1 MDAVGEALALE
12 PNSYEANLFMGFYL
26 QFAGEPALAVEHSLL
41 AKRLSP
47 GDSVRGMAFLAGAQ
61 FMNRNYTETVRIYS
75 EMYRKFPRTTN
86 PNMRVSFAA
95 AYALLDKPE
104 EAAAVAKKLM
114 MDHPNF
120 NLRYISVHE
129 P

>member
-1 MDAVGEALALE
+1 MREALTLE

-26 QFAGEPALAVEHSLL
+26 QFAGEPALAVEHLLL

-47 GDSVRGMAFLAGAQ
+47 EDSVRSMAFLAGAHL
-61 FMNRNYTETVRIYS
+61 MNRNYTETVRILS

-86 PNMRVSFAA
+86 SNLRVLFAA

-104 EAAAVAKKLM
+104 EAAAVVKKLLET
-114 MDHPNF
+114 HPNF
-120 NLRYISVHE
+120 DLSQWGRGAQQL
-129 P
+129 